1 MPFDIF
7 DAIGAGFEATGIAL
21 DAKPKNKVM
30 KILYW
35 LALIAITIVFF
46 VFINT
51 ITHIDIIYFIPVLF
65 VCFILAL
72 ITFGILW
79 AMIFFSLC
87 IGCVCFWILKK
98 LFKLMA
104 KIISLFI

>member
-1 MPFDIF
+1 MPFAIF
-7 DAIGAGFEATGIAL
+7 DAIDAGLEAIGIAL

-35 LALIAITIVFF
+35 LVLIAITIVFF
-46 VFINT
+46 ILFNT

-72 ITFGILW
+72 ITFGFLW
-79 AMIFFSLC
+79 AMTFFSLC
-87 IGCVCFWILKK
+87 IGYVCFWILKK
-98 LFKLMA
+98 LFKSMA

>member
-35 LALIAITIVFF
+35 LVLIAITIVFF
-46 VFINT
+46 IFINT
-51 ITHIDIIYFIPVLF
+51 ITQIDIIYFIPVLF
-65 VCFILAL
+65 VCFIFAL
-72 ITFGILW
+72 ITFGILCL
-79 AMIFFSLC
+79 MIFFFLC
-87 IGCVCFWILKK
+87 LGYVCFWILKK